1 MNRGYDSNDI
11 FIGNKFKS
19 QFLDFLEESVKKM
32 KIRLFAYCIMDN
44 HYHLVLENA
53 SDRLSD
59 FQMLLNGQ
67 YGMYYRKMKGG
78 KGYVF
83 QSRFKSTLIENDSY
97 LIQSICYLLRN
108 PVRAGIVQLPED
120 YIWSSAKDYFS
131 YKKIGIV
138 DIDFVNDLFG
148 SKEEFLSALH
158 APLKEKLPV
167 VITKHGGV
175 MGSNS
180 FLKSALKKHDRR
192 KSPTLQSKGVHR
204 TDEKYFDPIEKVLS
218 EFERMKEIDIEAI
231 DTGTFEGKRL
241 RGELVVALKERT
253 GLKYREIA
261 ELDIFEG
268 LSLISL
274 RTMYKNYRS
283 RCRKGRP

>member
-1 MNRGYDSNDI
+1 
-11 FIGNKFKS
+11 
-19 QFLDFLEESVKKM
+19 M

-67 YGMYYRKMKGG
+67 YGMYYRKMEGG

-97 LIQSICYLLRN
+97 LIQSIQYLPRN
-108 PVRAGIVQLPED
+108 PVRAGIVQNPED

-131 YKKIGIV
+131 DKKIGFM
-138 DIDFVNDLFG
+138 DTDFVNDLFG
-148 SKEEFLSALH
+148 SKKEFLSALH
-158 APLKEKLPV
+158 ARLKEELPV
-167 VITKHGGV
+167 VITKYGGV
-175 MGSNS
+175 MESDS

-192 KSPTLQSKGVHR
+192 ERPTLQSKGVHR
-204 TDEKYFDPIEKVLS
+204 TDEKYFEPIEKVLW
-218 EFERMKEIDIEAI
+218 EFERMKEIDIDAI

-241 RGELVVALKERT
+241 REELLAALKERT

-261 ELDIFEG
+261 EFDIFEG
-268 LSLISL
+268 LSLIIIRL

-283 RCRKGRP
+283 RCRKRLS